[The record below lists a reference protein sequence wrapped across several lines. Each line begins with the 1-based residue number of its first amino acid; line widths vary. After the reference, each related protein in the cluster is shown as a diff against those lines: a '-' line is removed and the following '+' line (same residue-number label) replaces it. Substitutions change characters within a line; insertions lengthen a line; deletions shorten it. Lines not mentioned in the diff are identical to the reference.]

1 MSLLQT
7 ISPAEATGDVATIYA
22 NLQKGFGS
30 VPNAFQMAS
39 VSPAM
44 LKQQFEFVS
53 HYLAHPNLSGP
64 LLACIR
70 MLVSSQTACEYC
82 IGMNAGMLINLMGW
96 TPEQVSATQ
105 ADPAN
110 ANLPPRETAMLIFVL
125 KTTREPLAVTA
136 ADVDALRGLGWND
149 ADIFDAANHG
159 ARMVAMDILL
169 NAFKVERDY

>member
-7 ISPAEATGDVATIYA
+7 ISPAEATGEVATIYA
-22 NLQKGFGS
+22 NLQQGFGS
-30 VPNAFQMAS
+30 VPNPFQMAS

-44 LKQQFEFVS
+44 LKQQFEFVG
-53 HYLAHPNLSGP
+53 HYLTHATLSGP

-82 IGMNAGMLINLMGW
+82 IGMNAGWLINLMGW
-96 TPEQVSATQ
+96 TPEQVAATQ

-125 KTTREPLAVTA
+125 KTTREPRAVTA
-136 ADVDALRGLGWND
+136 ADVDALRGLGWSD

-159 ARMVAMDILL
+159 ARMVATDILL